1 MASAANP
8 TARTG
13 LGYLEVLSPQ
23 APLARFSASAF
34 SRECAPG
41 YPLRQRY
48 IQLNISLCADVV
60 SQDVTMTEHECV
72 PSRTVRR
79 HNLILIFRRRS
90 GFSCERKVNR
100 SVRIPD
106 RFSQHGVKLL
116 SGEFHR
122 PLRCRLARRHD
133 PLRRTGAGDK
143 ERGPSLRHR
152 HDLRLCRRRPM
163 AALQAHAQQF
173 GAHRVTAMTQTSSD
187 FRGAMTVGPKL
198 FEQCYVFSIPT
209 HGRTILQ
216 LPTTRQ
222 WRARSH

>member
-8 TARTG
+8 TAKTG

-34 SRECAPG
+34 RRECAPG

-60 SQDVTMTEHECV
+60 PQDVTMTEHECV
-72 PSRTVRR
+72 LSRTDI
-79 HNLILIFRRRS
+79 NLTLIFRRRS
-90 GFSCERKVNR
+90 DFSCDRKLNR

-116 SGEFHR
+116 PGEFHR
-122 PLRCRLARRHD
+122 PLRRRLARRHN
-133 PLRRTGAGDK
+133 PLRRTCAGDK
-143 ERGPSLRHR
+143 ECGLSLRHR

-187 FRGAMTVGPKL
+187 FRCAMTVGPKL